1 MGLSLQW
8 YLASHESDSHCWF
21 SCHYFSTLIG
31 KLLFCSL
38 WFYAKMGSWSLL
50 YLLAGDVSKFGAG
63 LFLLV
68 QVLILLDFTHSWND
82 AWVEKDE
89 QKWWVVVLI
98 YVISTV
104 TGLIWVV
111 TVWIYN
117 SGISLCLLYQLGA
130 TLQRLRSQAF
140 CSFGS
145 TPLAMTVVLMSSSLS
160 WPWFLHLHLQ
170 WLHYTQR

>member
-1 MGLSLQW
+1 MGLTMQCLFGQSW
-8 YLASHESDSHCWF
+8 IWFHCWF

-82 AWVEKDE
+82 TWVEKDE

-98 YVISTV
+98 YVISAV

-111 TVWIYN
+111 TVWIY
-117 SGISLCLLYQLGA
+117 IIQVY
-130 TLQRLRSQAF
+130 RFAF
-140 CSFGS
+140 CINWVLHCSICVLRHS
-145 TPLAMTVVLMSSSLS
+145 VHLVQPL
-160 WPWFLHLHLQ
+160 WQ
-170 WLHYTQR
+170 WLWP